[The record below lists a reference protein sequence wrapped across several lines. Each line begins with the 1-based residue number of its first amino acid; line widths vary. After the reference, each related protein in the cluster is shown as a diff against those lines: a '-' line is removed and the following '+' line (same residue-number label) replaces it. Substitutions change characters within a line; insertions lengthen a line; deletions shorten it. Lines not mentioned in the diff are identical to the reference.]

1 MKYDIL
7 VIGAG
12 ASGLMAAY
20 SAAHRAAEKGLDLRV
35 CVLEKMPRPGRK
47 IMITGKG
54 RCNFTNV
61 KDWNAFSAHVRS
73 GSKFLRSAFYSLPP
87 ERLADFFGEHGM
99 ESVIERG
106 DRAYPASHRSADV
119 VDALVNACHGV
130 GVVIQTEAEV
140 ISIEPIDANGQ
151 DLRQKLPESADID
164 ANGQDLRQ
172 KLPESTE
179 IDANGQ
185 DLRQKLPES
194 TEIDANGQDLRQKLP
209 GGFKV
214 RLADG
219 SEHKCRKLII
229 ATGGLSY
236 PGTGSTGDGL
246 RWARGLGHTVTPL
259 FPSLTAL
266 VPRGYKEI
274 LRSAQD
280 DRKTAQDDRKT
291 AQDDRKTALDDKK
304 AALDDKKAAQD
315 DKKAAQDDRKTAQD
329 DRKTALD
336 DKKAALDDK
345 KAALDDRE
353 RELPSSDAAAQ
364 PLPHHIPR
372 ETPLTE
378 TGQKFCGIQLKNI
391 GARLLVQGTEAGA
404 EFGDIDFTDGGIEG
418 PLGFQLSRKAVKS
431 LINGSRVALEI
442 DLKPGVSLTEL
453 TTRVKELWE
462 EIARDPR
469 SARIKEK
476 ERCRILLGKLMPW
489 ELIPAFTATHPEII
503 TLERRG
509 RADTKVWINLV
520 SIAKALKEWRFDI
533 EGYVGWER
541 AVVTVGG
548 VILDE
553 VIPKTMESRIV
564 PGLYFCGEALDIDA
578 DTGGYNLQLAFC
590 TGNLAGSSAAK

>member
-1 MKYDIL
+1 MVGTKKNMYICQQFINTMKYDIL

-20 SAAHRAAEKGLDLRV
+20 SAAANAAQKGRDVRV
-35 CVLEKMPRPGRK
+35 CILEKMPRPGRK

-54 RCNFTNV
+54 RCNFTNM

-73 GSKFLRSAFYSLPP
+73 GSKVLRSAFYSLPP
-87 ERLADFFGEHGM
+87 ERLSEFFREHGM
-99 ESVIERG
+99 ESVVERG
-106 DRAYPASHRSADV
+106 DRAFPESHRSVDV

-130 GVVIQTEAEV
+130 GVVIQTDAEV
-140 ISIEPIDANGQ
+140 DTIEP
-151 DLRQKLPESADID
+151 
-164 ANGQDLRQ
+164 
-172 KLPESTE
+172 
-179 IDANGQ
+179 
-185 DLRQKLPES
+185 
-194 TEIDANGQDLRQKLP
+194 
-209 GGFKV
+209 GFKIKMK
-214 RLADG
+214 DG
-219 SEHKCRKLII
+219 SEHRCEKLII

-246 RWARGLGHTVTPL
+246 RWARDLGHTVTPL

-266 VPRGYKEI
+266 VPRGYK
-274 LRSAQD
+274 L
-280 DRKTAQDDRKT
+280 
-291 AQDDRKTALDDKK
+291 
-304 AALDDKKAAQD
+304 
-315 DKKAAQDDRKTAQD
+315 
-329 DRKTALD
+329 
-336 DKKAALDDK
+336 
-345 KAALDDRE
+345 
-353 RELPSSDAAAQ
+353 DAAPQ
-364 PLPHHIPR
+364 PLPRHIPR
-372 ETPLTE
+372 KTPMSEL
-378 TGQKFCGIQLKNI
+378 GQKFCGIQLKNI

-431 LINGSRVALEI
+431 LINGSRVALEL

-462 EIARDPR
+462 EIGRDPR

-489 ELIPAFTATHPEII
+489 ELIPAFTASHPEII

-533 EGYVGWER
+533 DGYVGWER
-541 AVVTVGG
+541 AVITAGG
-548 VILDE
+548 VSTDE
-553 VIPKTMESRIV
+553 IVSKSMESKLI

-590 TGNLAGSSAAK
+590 TGWLAGQNAS